1 FDVLSPAGVKI
12 EVKSSA
18 YLQAWGQAIPSRISF
33 RGLKAQAWDAR
44 TGYSGAATYNAD
56 VYVFCVQTA
65 LTHDAY
71 NPLDVG
77 QWKFYVLPVE
87 TVRAINQK
95 EVGLAQVRSLTQP
108 VAFGDLA
115 AEIERTT

>member
-1 FDVLSPAGVKI
+1 M
-12 EVKSSA
+12 KSAA

-33 RGLKAQAWDAR
+33 RGLKAQAWDDR

-71 NPLDVG
+71 DPLDVD
-77 QWKFYVLPVE
+77 QWEFYVLPVE

-95 EVGLAQVRSLTQP
+95 EIGLARVRTLTQA
-108 VAFGDLA
+108 VAFRDLA
-115 AEIERTT
+115 AGIERTTDVQSEPNS